1 MKRFCFACGALLLVS
16 VLVAA
21 LASCTFGGDDDFDY
35 GEKLLKEGEFAPDF
49 ALFTDENPDGMML
62 SGLRGSYVLLEFWRS
77 TCGDCRDATPAMKR
91 IYDTYAPRGLVVVGV
106 SFDSDEAEWR
116 AYIEKNGLQW
126 MQHREL
132 SAASESAVAAAYHID
147 WTPTFYL
154 VDPQGRISFATVY
167 VGEMEKRIRET
178 EGLSEE

>member
-1 MKRFCFACGALLLVS
+1 MS

-91 IYDTYAPRGLVVVGV
+91 IYDTYARADLSLWACLSMPTRPSGV
-106 SFDSDEAEWR
+106 RISR
-116 AYIEKNGLQW
+116 RTPQW
-126 MQHREL
+126 MQHREQ

-154 VDPQGRISFATVY
+154 VDPQGRISFATVTSARWKK
-167 VGEMEKRIRET
+167 G
-178 EGLSEE
+178 